1 MQTNI
6 LSAVARLSDRHLLD
20 EVKRLAARERDV
32 TVELIA
38 HLAEVEERGL
48 HHAEGFDSMF
58 LYCRQILL
66 LSEHAAYGRIEA
78 ARAARKFPIILEML
92 AEGSLNLTTV
102 GLVGRHLTRDNYRE
116 VLAAAK
122 ARSKREVEELV
133 ARLHP
138 QPDVPS
144 SIRKLPEVKPVVAPG
159 ALLPASA
166 PTPAPS
172 ALPAPAVLP
181 PAPPRPQVVTPL
193 APDRY
198 KVQFTVSAKTCE
210 KLRLAQDLLRH
221 AIPDGDAGAIFDRAL
236 TVLLEDLARKKL
248 AATDRPRPSRGT
260 APGSRHIPAEVKRKV
275 WIRDGGR
282 CAFVGK
288 GGRRCDQRA
297 FLEFHHVEPYAVGG
311 EATVSNVELRCR
323 VHNRYEA
330 EIFFG
335 PHGSSHRVREE
346 AAPYLCTNS
355 QTRSGPSSHAAT
367 QPP

>member
-6 LSAVARLSDRHLLD
+6 LSAVARLADGHLRG
-20 EVKRLAARERDV
+20 EVNRLAARERDV

-58 LYCRQILL
+58 LYCRQVLL

-122 ARSKREVEELV
+122 GRSKSEVEELV

-144 SIRKLPEVKPVVAPG
+144 SIRKLPAPPVAAPG
-159 ALLPASA
+159 VLLPAA
-166 PTPAPS
+166 AAAPAPS
-172 ALPAPAVLP
+172 DPPAPAILP
-181 PAPPRPQVVTPL
+181 PAPARAQVVTPL
-193 APDRY
+193 APERY
-198 KVQFTVSAKTCE
+198 KVQFTVSKETCE

-236 TVLLEDLARKKL
+236 TVLIDDLTKKKF
-248 AATDRPRPSRGT
+248 AATDHPHASQ
-260 APGSRHIPAEVKRKV
+260 APARGSRHIPAEVKRKV
-275 WIRDGGR
+275 WIRDG
-282 CAFVGK
+282 
-288 GGRRCDQRA
+288 
-297 FLEFHHVEPYAVGG
+297 
-311 EATVSNVELRCR
+311 
-323 VHNRYEA
+323 
-330 EIFFG
+330 
-335 PHGSSHRVREE
+335 
-346 AAPYLCTNS
+346 
-355 QTRSGPSSHAAT
+355 
-367 QPP
+367 

>member
-1 MQTNI
+1 M
-6 LSAVARLSDRHLLD
+6 
-20 EVKRLAARERDV
+20 
-32 TVELIA
+32 
-38 HLAEVEERGL
+38 
-48 HHAEGFDSMF
+48 
-58 LYCRQILL
+58 
-66 LSEHAAYGRIEA
+66 
-78 ARAARKFPIILEML
+78 
-92 AEGSLNLTTV
+92 
-102 GLVGRHLTRDNYRE
+102 
-116 VLAAAK
+116 
-122 ARSKREVEELV
+122 
-133 ARLHP
+133 
-138 QPDVPS
+138 
-144 SIRKLPEVKPVVAPG
+144 
-159 ALLPASA
+159 
-166 PTPAPS
+166 
-172 ALPAPAVLP
+172 
-181 PAPPRPQVVTPL
+181 VTPL

-198 KVQFTVSAKTCE
+198 KVQFTVSAMTCE

-311 EATVSNVELRCR
+311 EATVSNMELRCR

-330 EIFFG
+330 ELFFG
-335 PHGSSHRVREE
+335 PHDSSHRVREE